1 MAKRSGIS
9 DELVEILN
17 EFVDEEEKIIQKV
30 FKQTAED
37 TKDMVEGASPRQHG
51 DYASG
56 WEVKTEASGMLGG
69 DVVYTVCNP
78 RHYQLTHLL
87 EKGHVVKNQFG
98 TPTRPGRKKRTKA
111 IRHIKPAEQW
121 GNQELIERLRAKL

>member
-37 TKDMVEGASPRQHG
+37 TKDMIKGTSPG
-51 DYASG
+51 SGEYASG

-69 DVVYTVCNP
+69 DVLYTVCNP
-78 RHYQLTHLL
+78 RHYQLTHVL

>member
-30 FKQTAED
+30 FKQTADD
-37 TKDMVEGASPRQHG
+37 TKDMIKGTSPG
-51 DYASG
+51 NGEYASG

-78 RHYQLTHLL
+78 SHYQLTHLL

-98 TPTRPGRKKRTKA
+98 TPTRPGKKKRTKA

>member
-1 MAKRSGIS
+1 MAKRPGIS
-9 DELVEILN
+9 DELIDILN
-17 EFVDEEEKIIQKV
+17 EFVEEEEKTIQKV

-37 TKDMVEGASPRQHG
+37 TKDMIKGTSPG
-51 DYASG
+51 SGEYASG

-78 RHYQLTHLL
+78 SHYQLTHLL

>member
-9 DELVEILN
+9 DELIDILN
-17 EFVDEEEKIIQKV
+17 EFVEEEEKTIQKV

-37 TKDMVEGASPRQHG
+37 TKDMIKGTSPG
-51 DYASG
+51 SGEYASG

-78 RHYQLTHLL
+78 SHCQLTHLL

>member
-37 TKDMVEGASPRQHG
+37 TKDMIKGTSPG
-51 DYASG
+51 NGEYASG

-69 DVVYTVCNP
+69 DVAYTVCNP
-78 RHYQLTHLL
+78 SHYQLTHLL